1 MALTI
6 VQPGKGIFL
15 SEDLCSRDN
24 VWPPTLITGTRLC
37 RTSPNDTQRLD
48 SEARTLSRFPDLLC
62 GLPARSPADSPQ
74 CRVLLGSV
82 SLFFS
87 YPQREGN
94 LIPSHAP
101 NLTKHGRKK
110 AVKLKFKPLSFCY
123 HRQCQ
128 GPRHGFEDVS
138 KHVKVHHGGSRHRAS
153 TMQKYACRVA
163 DNIARYL

>member
-1 MALTI
+1 M
-6 VQPGKGIFL
+6 QPGKGIFL

-24 VWPPTLITGTRLC
+24 VWPPTLITRTKLC
-37 RTSPNDTQRLD
+37 RTSPNDPQRLASD
-48 SEARTLSRFPDLLC
+48 SVSFPRSAL
-62 GLPARSPADSPQ
+62 RSPSPQ

-94 LIPSHAP
+94 LVPSHPP

>member
-1 MALTI
+1 MFGLPHSSREQDYVELLQMIPSGLTRRL
-6 VQPGKGIFL
+6 G
-15 SEDLCSRDN
+15 LC
-24 VWPPTLITGTRLC
+24 
-37 RTSPNDTQRLD
+37 LD
-48 SEARTLSRFPDLLC
+48 SPICSAVSLP
-62 GLPARSPADSPQ
+62 GLPADSPQ

-110 AVKLKFKPLSFCY
+110 AVTLKFKPLSFCY

-138 KHVKVHHGGSRHRAS
+138 KHVKFHHGESRHRAS